1 VIFDEVSLIRRIG
14 TLFWHVMINPKP
26 FTLSGKVRVQYLLN
40 DINSDLVKEFKDDSV
55 NSNGIWSIS

>member
-1 VIFDEVSLIRRIG
+1 
-14 TLFWHVMINPKP
+14 MINPKP
-26 FTLSGKVRVQYLLN
+26 FTFSGKVRVQYLLN